1 VKSYKVKI
9 KGSSPYMQHRMDDQ
23 SLDKW
28 EKERHMIIERLGLN
42 TPDQVK
48 AEFHCYRN
56 DDGHCFIPSSQIK
69 AALIEAG
76 KLVKGKVGS
85 ATKSMKNIVAG
96 MFLVTPEQILMP
108 DYDCFDKRS
117 AVNRNVK
124 ARIITV
130 RPKWNV
136 GWEAEFTLRVKIDTI
151 TEEMIKNIIQYAG
164 EYIGIG
170 SFRPT
175 NNGEFGCYDV
185 VSITE
190 MKPSTISHS
199 HTVDLSL

>member
-1 VKSYKVKI
+1 MKAYKVRI

-23 SLDKW
+23 TLAAW
-28 EKERHMIIERLGLN
+28 EEGRGMIIERLGLN

-96 MFLVTPEQILMP
+96 MFLVTPEQILLP
-108 DYDCFDKRS
+108 DYDTIDKRS

-136 GWEAEFTLRVKIDTI
+136 GWEVEFTLKVKIDTL
-151 TEEMIKNIIQYAG
+151 TPEMIKNIIQYAG

-190 MKPSTISHS
+190 MKQP
-199 HTVDLSL
+199 TVSKSMDVTL

>member
-1 VKSYKVKI
+1 MKVYNVHI
-9 KGSSPYMQHRMDDQ
+9 KGSSPYMQHRMDDVK
-23 SLDKW
+23 LEEW
-28 EKERHMIIERLGLN
+28 EKQRHMIIERMGLN
-42 TPDQVK
+42 SPDQVR

-56 DDGHCFIPSSQIK
+56 DSGQCYIPSAQIK

-96 MFLVTPEQILMP
+96 MFLVTPTEIVIP
-108 DYDCFDKRS
+108 DYDAIDKRS

-124 ARIITV
+124 ARIITI
-130 RPKWNV
+130 RPKWSE
-136 GWEAEFTLRVKIDTI
+136 WEANFQLKVKNDTI
-151 TEEMIKNIIQYAG
+151 TIQMIQNIIQYAG

-175 NNGEFGCYDV
+175 NNGEFGCFDV
-185 VSITE
+185 KAVTE
-190 MKPSTISHS
+190 VKTAVTAADAINF
-199 HTVDLSL
+199 

>member
-1 VKSYKVKI
+1 MKSYKVKI

-23 SLDKW
+23 SLEKW
-28 EKERHMIIERLGLN
+28 EQSRHMIIENLGLN
-42 TPDQVK
+42 DPDQKK

-56 DDGHCFIPSSQIK
+56 DDGSCFIPSTQIK

-108 DYDCFDKRS
+108 DYDCIDKRS

-130 RPKWNV
+130 RPKWNA
-136 GWEAEFTLRVKIDTI
+136 GWEAEFTLKVKIDTI
-151 TEEMIKNIIQYAG
+151 TEDMIKNIIQYAG

-190 MKPSTISHS
+190 MKQP
-199 HTVDLSL
+199 TVSKSVDANL